1 MNTKTNLGTQL
12 LTCIINIFMAVS
24 LNSFVSEELYLPMM
38 FLYFLSGLGSSIE
51 KISSCNCEKLKL
63 EKSISLIVG
72 FFCLINVCI
81 YLMNSLGFIVIDFQY
96 DAKTYYILLHGIPN
110 AFFTFNSID
119 ITPFL
124 MISISIVP
132 FAYFVFLIISVL
144 RDKNINKQ
152 KISIILH
159 SPKVISGIIF
169 GSIASGVLGFSICYL
184 KFRYKNPKYG
194 TPQYIKYT
202 ILFFL
207 LGACI
212 FTCFNLLHYY
222 KKEDHCLK

>member
-124 MISISIVP
+124 MISIFIVP
-132 FAYFVFLIISVL
+132 SAYFVFLIISVL
-144 RDKNINKQ
+144 RDKNLNKKEILTILYSQ
-152 KISIILH
+152 KIIIKAL
-159 SPKVISGIIF
+159 F
-169 GSIASGVLGFSICYL
+169 CSIASGTLGFFICYL

-194 TPQYIKYT
+194 TPQYIKYF

-207 LGACI
+207 LGACLST
-212 FTCFNLLHYY
+212 FLNLLHYY
-222 KKEDHCLK
+222 KKGDHCLK